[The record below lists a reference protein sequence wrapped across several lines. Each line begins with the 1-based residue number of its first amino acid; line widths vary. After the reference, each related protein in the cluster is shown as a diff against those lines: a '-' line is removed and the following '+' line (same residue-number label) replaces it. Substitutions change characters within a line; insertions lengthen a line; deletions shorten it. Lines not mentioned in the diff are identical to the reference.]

1 VLLNIGIDEY
11 EGGHPT
17 TCRMNSTVVDAS
29 AGVSLDR
36 QREIKKT
43 IDVLGDVL
51 ESSGQKSIRG
61 SSGS

>member
-1 VLLNIGIDEY
+1 MSDEFNSKQTVTN
-11 EGGHPT
+11 PLFL
-17 TCRMNSTVVDAS
+17 CRVVDAS